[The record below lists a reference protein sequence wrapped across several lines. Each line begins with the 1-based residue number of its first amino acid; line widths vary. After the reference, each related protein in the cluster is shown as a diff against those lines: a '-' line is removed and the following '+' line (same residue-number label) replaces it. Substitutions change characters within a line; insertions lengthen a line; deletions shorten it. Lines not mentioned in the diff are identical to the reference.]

1 MYIDTHTHIYLED
14 FDDDR
19 DVMMARA
26 FSNGVGKILLPNID
40 SSTIGRLKNCIDIDH
55 VVYKGMMGLHPGSI
69 KGNFKEE
76 LSIIKKELFKGN
88 YIAVGE
94 IGIDLYWDKTFIQ
107 EQKIAFK
114 TQIEWALELDLPIV
128 IHARDSFPEI
138 FELLNDYKGSALKG
152 VFHCFS
158 GDEDQLRE
166 ALSFENFM
174 LGIGGVVTFKNGGLD
189 KIIDIAPIERLVLE
203 TDAPYLTPAP
213 HRGKRNEPSY
223 IPLIANKLAETIG
236 KPIEVIEKITTQNA
250 LQLFNLVADE

>member
-14 FDDDR
+14 FDEDR
-19 DVMMARA
+19 ELMMTRA

-40 SSTIGRLKNCIDIDH
+40 SSTISRLKNCVDIDQT
-55 VVYKGMMGLHPGSI
+55 VYKGMMGLHPGSVN
-69 KGNFKEE
+69 GNFKEE
-76 LSIIKKELFKGN
+76 LSIIKKELFEGN

-94 IGIDLYWDKTFIQ
+94 IGIDLYWDKTFLQ

-128 IHARDSFPEI
+128 IHARDSFSVI
-138 FELLNDYKGSALKG
+138 FKLLNDYKDSALKG

-166 ALSFENFM
+166 ALLFENFM

-189 KIIDIAPIERLVLE
+189 KIIDMAPIERLVLE

-213 HRGKRNEPSY
+213 YRGKRNESTY
-223 IPLIANKLAETIG
+223 LYNIAEKVADIYNIS
-236 KPIEVIEKITTQNA
+236 IDEVAKITTGNSKQV
-250 LQLFNLVADE
+250 FGF